1 MEQRSHAESAL
12 AGAAYGMLVVLGV
25 VLGVVGGF
33 THAWYVGPSW
43 PLAAIAWVPAMF
55 GVCFWAGRMMRS
67 KLGASAVAIGWL
79 LVSMVFSLKRAAGD
93 LVIAGDSAGFVYL
106 YGAMVAVVVAVLLSP
121 SSGGTWLLRGYETR
135 SPVTPQGQVPQEGPV
150 AQQGQVTP
158 QPPPTVDGG
167 R

>member
-33 THAWYVGPSW
+33 THAWYIGASFPA
-43 PLAAIAWVPAMF
+43 AAIGWVPVLF
-55 GVCFWAGRMMRS
+55 GLCLLAGRMMRS

-93 LVIAGDSAGFVYL
+93 LVIAGDIAGFVYL
-106 YGAMVAVVVAVLLSP
+106 YGGLVAVVIAVLLSP
-121 SSGGTWLLRGYETR
+121 SSGGSWLMRGSY
-135 SPVTPQGQVPQEGPV
+135 GP
-150 AQQGQVTP
+150 
-158 QPPPTVDGG
+158 PPPTPDGS
-167 R
+167 